1 MLCATTMEQ
10 SRHIL
15 VVEDVAQDFE
25 LISHELENTGQ
36 RFSTQRIESPEKLAE
51 ELDRRPPDVVLCDHG
66 GANWDSLAVLEQV
79 RARSADLPFIIVT
92 GDLQREAVR
101 RALAGG
107 ADDLVLKHELGHLGP
122 AIRRALR
129 LTREIQLRR
138 KAEAERDR
146 LRREL
151 DALTERRRAPPALVR
166 ICAGCK
172 KIPDRD
178 GTWIQLEQYLH
189 EQMAINFSHG
199 LCPACVQ
206 EYSAELR
213 YGVSN

>member
-1 MLCATTMEQ
+1 MER

-15 VVEDVAQDFE
+15 VVEDVVHDFE
-25 LISHELENTGQ
+25 LISQELGKTGQ
-36 RFSTQRIESPEKLAE
+36 RFSITRIESPDGLSE

-66 GANWDSLAVLEQV
+66 GAAWDSFAVLNQV

-92 GDLQREAVR
+92 GDMQQPAVD

-107 ADDLVLKHELGHLGP
+107 ADDLVLKHQLGNLGP

-138 KAEAERDR
+138 RAEIERDR
-146 LRREL
+146 LRREMT
-151 DALTERRRAPPALVR
+151 ALSDRPRVPQVVVR

-172 KIPDRD
+172 KIPESD
-178 GTWIQLEQYLH
+178 GKWTQLESYFHKQLGI
-189 EQMAINFSHG
+189 EFTHG

-206 EYSAELR
+206 QYTAEIA
-213 YGVSN
+213 

>member
-1 MLCATTMEQ
+1 MERT
-10 SRHIL
+10 RHIL
-15 VVEDVAQDFE
+15 VVEDVAEDFE
-25 LISHELENTGQ
+25 LISRELDKDGQ
-36 RFSTQRIESPEKLAE
+36 RFSTTRIDSPERLAE
-51 ELDRRPPDVVLCDHG
+51 ELDRQTPDVVLCDHG
-66 GANWDSLAVLEQV
+66 GAHWDSFAVLNQV

-92 GDLQREAVR
+92 GDMPRPAVD

-107 ADDLVLKHELGHLGP
+107 ADDLVLKHQLGNLGP

-151 DALTERRRAPPALVR
+151 TALSVRRQTPPVTVR

-172 KIPDRD
+172 KIPD
-178 GTWIQLEQYLH
+178 GTGQWTQLEHYFHQHL
-189 EQMAINFSHG
+189 AIDFTHG
-199 LCPACVQ
+199 LCPACLSQ
-206 EYSAELR
+206 YTADLR
-213 YGVSN
+213 

>member
-1 MLCATTMEQ
+1 MEH

-36 RFSTQRIESPEKLAE
+36 SFSIQRIESPEKLAE

-92 GDLQREAVR
+92 GDMRREAVR

-107 ADDLVLKHELGHLGP
+107 ADDLVLKHELGNLGP
-122 AIRRALR
+122 VIRRALR
-129 LTREIQLRR
+129 LTEEIQLRR
-138 KAEAERDR
+138 RAEAERDR

-151 DALTERRRAPPALVR
+151 DALNERRRTPLAFVR
-166 ICAGCK
+166 ICASCK
-172 KIPDRD
+172 KIPERD
-178 GTWIQLEQYLH
+178 GRWIPLEQYLH
-189 EQMAINFSHG
+189 EQMAIDFSHG
-199 LCPACVQ
+199 LCPACMQ
-206 EYSAELR
+206 AYCADFR
-213 YGVSN
+213 

>member
-1 MLCATTMEQ
+1 MDP

-15 VVEDVAQDFE
+15 VVEDIVEDFE
-25 LISHELENTGQ
+25 LISRELDQDGQ
-36 RFSTQRIESPEKLAE
+36 RFTIRRIESPERLAV
-51 ELDRRPPDVVLCDHG
+51 ELDRQPPDVVLCDHG
-66 GANWDSLAVLEQV
+66 GAQWDSFAVLTQV

-92 GDLQREAVR
+92 GDMQPAAVN

-107 ADDLVLKHELGHLGP
+107 ADDLVLKHQLGKLGP

-151 DALTERRRAPPALVR
+151 TARWTRSQAPRVVVR

-172 KIPDRD
+172 KIPDES
-178 GTWIQLEQYLH
+178 GEWVQLEEYFHKQL
-189 EQMAINFSHG
+189 AIEFTHG
-199 LCPACVQ
+199 LCPVCVQ
-206 EYSAELR
+206 QYTADMR
-213 YGVSN
+213 

>member
-1 MLCATTMEQ
+1 MAE
-10 SRHIL
+10 
-15 VVEDVAQDFE
+15 DFE
-25 LISHELENTGQ
+25 LISRELDRDGQ
-36 RFSTQRIESPEKLAE
+36 RFSTTRIESPERLAE
-51 ELDRRPPDVVLCDHG
+51 ELDRQPPDVVLCDHG
-66 GANWDSLAVLEQV
+66 GANWDSFSVLNQV

-92 GDLQREAVR
+92 GDMQLPAVD

-107 ADDLVLKHELGHLGP
+107 ADDLVLKHQLGNLVP

-151 DALTERRRAPPALVR
+151 SARWARPRTSRVIVR

-172 KIPDRD
+172 KIPDE
-178 GTWIQLEQYLH
+178 GGEWIQLERYFHKQL
-189 EQMAINFSHG
+189 AIEFTHG
-199 LCPACVQ
+199 LCPVCVQ
-206 EYSAELR
+206 QYTAEI
-213 YGVSN
+213 G